1 MLNSIRNHT
10 RLRFFCAFMALYI
23 LNCSVDTKDINPN
36 YIPENLAIN
45 DQETLLEIVI
55 EKVLGFENA
64 IPEYDDTDSENN
76 SLVKKTIAI
85 AFFIVPDFALDV
97 NDSNYESTTENILL
111 GNLHIIKPYFEIHS
125 PPPEV

>member
-1 MLNSIRNHT
+1 
-10 RLRFFCAFMALYI
+10 MALYI